1 MRVSFKSL
9 EKVFRGR
16 AVVTREKIE
25 GIVFFAL
32 LLAPFVW
39 WAGSLIKNRNSGGLE
54 RSERAG
60 VVFSLVL
67 TFLMLFLFVGF
78 PLLYSMA
85 S

>member
-1 MRVSFKSL
+1 M
-9 EKVFRGR
+9 
-16 AVVTREKIE
+16 TQEKIE

-39 WAGSLIKNRNSGGLE
+39 WAGSLIKNRNSGALG

-60 VVFSLVL
+60 VVFVLVL

-78 PLLYSMA
+78 PLLLSIA